1 MIKIT
6 NLKEIDQIQPLMLK
20 AYIAKKMT
28 AMMQE
33 YQVDN
38 LDDIGCFIVLE
49 PEEFTD
55 FPIGEM
61 EFVEMLFLEESMFLH
76 GVRIIDESYGE
87 DIYLPVEVAS
97 RFHLYRRGKIS
108 DNRQPTAVSA
118 DDRRQRQGIV

>member
-1 MIKIT
+1 MIKTT

-61 EFVEMLFLEESMFLH
+61 EFVEMLSLKENVFLH
-76 GVRIIDESYGE
+76 GVRIIDDSYGE
-87 DIYLPVEVAS
+87 DIYLPVEVV
-97 RFHLYRRGKIS
+97 RC
-108 DNRQPTAVSA
+108 
-118 DDRRQRQGIV
+118 

>member
-1 MIKIT
+1 MIKTT

-28 AMMQE
+28 AIMQE

-61 EFVEMLFLEESMFLH
+61 EFVEILFLEESMFLH

-87 DIYLPVEVAS
+87 DIYLPVEVV
-97 RFHLYRRGKIS
+97 
-108 DNRQPTAVSA
+108 TC
-118 DDRRQRQGIV
+118 

>member
-1 MIKIT
+1 MIKVT

-55 FPIGEM
+55 FPIGEV
-61 EFVEMLFLEESMFLH
+61 EFVEILFLEESMFLH
-76 GVRIIDESYGE
+76 GVRILDESYGE
-87 DIYLPVEVAS
+87 DIYLPVEVV
-97 RFHLYRRGKIS
+97 
-108 DNRQPTAVSA
+108 TC
-118 DDRRQRQGIV
+118 

>member
-1 MIKIT
+1 MIKVN
-6 NLKEIDQIQPLMLK
+6 NLQEMNYIENIALQMHIREK
-20 AYIAKKMT
+20 AE

-33 YQVDN
+33 YQVEN

-87 DIYLPVEVAS
+87 DIYLPVEVV
-97 RFHLYRRGKIS
+97 
-108 DNRQPTAVSA
+108 TC
-118 DDRRQRQGIV
+118 

>member
-87 DIYLPVEVAS
+87 DI
-97 RFHLYRRGKIS
+97 
-108 DNRQPTAVSA
+108 
-118 DDRRQRQGIV
+118 